1 MTSGPPYVANDH
13 FWGGCYWRYV
23 PLCTEPWF
31 DVLVLDQELSE
42 SSTNSSLRIYRVSL
56 GLEGASYAVVPNPP
70 YALQSFQTL
79 SVATPAHPWYSGLS
93 T

>member
-79 SVATPAHPWYSGLS
+79 SVATPAHP
-93 T
+93 